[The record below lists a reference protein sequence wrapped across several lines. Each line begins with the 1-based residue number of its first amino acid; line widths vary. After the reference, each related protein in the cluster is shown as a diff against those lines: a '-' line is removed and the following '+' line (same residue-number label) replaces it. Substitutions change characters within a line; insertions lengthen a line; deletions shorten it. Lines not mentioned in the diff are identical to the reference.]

1 MSKSITIAEGS
12 QAKNF
17 NNVHKL
23 RTNLIGG
30 GTQYWVPEDE
40 AGAYANMGQKTITS
54 NGTYRASDDSKDGYS
69 QVIVNVP
76 PKEAHLTTKSISENG
91 IYRGIDDGVDGFSQ
105 VNVNVAGVGEATVVL
120 DEPIGGDGNEHHI
133 SADPTTGK
141 PIDTVLP
148 SSITITTMPTTL
160 VYTDGQT
167 IDKTGMVVKAYK
179 NDGTIW
185 ESTGYT
191 GGVIPLSELVLDP
204 ATAEIDPYER
214 RKTNG
219 HGLNVI
225 EVNYTVQRFD
235 SIYTFEEYALGA
247 AGDRNL
253 GTYNGVKASMGAYG
267 DTAAAK
273 LYFTRYNNL
282 LYVYRV
288 SGSNRKLEAIYKDV
302 TTGYWTRVY
311 AGGGTSELGT
321 WVMEHSSI
329 DAGFNWSE
337 VPVSTVDPMNAS
349 VDNLRP
355 AGVTVKVKWARPK
368 DNKELMASFPITVN
382 PAS

>member
-1 MSKSITIAEGS
+1 MSKNITIAEGS

-17 NNVHKL
+17 NTVHKL

-40 AGAYANMGQKTITS
+40 AGAYANMGQKSITA

-76 PKEAHLTTKSISENG
+76 PKEAHLTTKSITENG

-133 SADPTTGK
+133 SANPTTGK

-219 HGLNVI
+219 HGLNVL
-225 EVNYTVQRFD
+225 EVQYTLQRHVPFVG
-235 SIYTFEEYALGA
+235 SEEYHLWMTSDRNIGNGTALGGQSNNTA
-247 AGDRNL
+247 QL
-253 GTYNGVKASMGAYG
+253 YLTMYNGMLYAYR
-267 DTAAAK
+267 K
-273 LYFTRYNNL
+273 
-282 LYVYRV
+282 
-288 SGSNRKLEAIYKDV
+288 SGSNGGMQLARKDSA
-302 TTGYWTRVY
+302 TGYWEFVY
-311 AGGGTSELGT
+311 WGGDTSALGQ
-321 WVMEHSSI
+321 WVQATEVIRYGGDCS
-329 DAGFNWSE
+329 N
-337 VPVSTVDPMNAS
+337 VPVSTVNPMNES
-349 VDNLRP
+349 IDNLRP

-368 DNKELMASFPITVN
+368 DGKELMASFPITVN